1 MAHPI
6 IGITGHARSGKDTF
20 AARLIEKHG
29 YTKVAFADTLRDV
42 LMETDPSVD
51 WCVDDDGEVMTF
63 TLSEVMACNTYEFA
77 KDNIPDVRRLL
88 QNLGQ
93 AMRDLV
99 DENIWVNAAM
109 RRIEKIDGPV
119 VVTDVRY
126 PNEAEAIRA
135 MGGEVVRVRR
145 PGFDGVNDHASEHA
159 MDDYNV
165 DMVVMNDSDVDMLHT
180 NADVVAVWAEKR

>member
-20 AARLIEKHG
+20 ASHLIERHG
-29 YTKVAFADTLRDV
+29 YTKVAFADTLREV
-42 LMETDPSVD
+42 LMETDPTVD
-51 WCVDDDGEVMTF
+51 WCVDDDGEVMPF

-93 AMRDLV
+93 ALRDLV
-99 DENIWVNAAM
+99 DPDIWVKAAI
-109 RRIEKIDGPV
+109 RRIEKINGPV

-126 PNEAEAIRA
+126 PNEADAIHA
-135 MGGEVVRVRR
+135 LGGEVVRVTR
-145 PGFDGVNDHASEHA
+145 PGFNGVNNHESEHA
-159 MDDYNV
+159 MDDYDV
-165 DMVVMNDSDVDMLHT
+165 DMVVLNTGTVDELHL
-180 NADVVAVWAEKR
+180 NAEAVAQWATMR